1 MNNILVINGPNL
13 NLLGK
18 REPDI
23 YGNITL
29 ENINQKIKLHFKN
42 EDLKIDFFQSNEEGK
57 IIDKII
63 ESEKKYNAIV
73 INPAAYSHYSI
84 AILDAMRSIN
94 IPVVEVHL
102 SNIYKRE
109 EYRKKSVTAEA
120 SLGVISGFGY
130 YGYIMAIEFILNNLV
145 RENNIVVH

>member
-1 MNNILVINGPNL
+1 MNNILIINGPSL

-18 REPDI
+18 REPDV

-29 ENINQKIKLHFKN
+29 ENINKEIKSHFKN
-42 EDLKIDFFQSNEEGK
+42 EDLKIDFFQSNEEGTIINK
-57 IIDKII
+57 IIA
-63 ESEKKYNAIV
+63 SEEKYNAIV

-84 AILDAMRSIN
+84 AILDAIRSIN

-102 SNIYKRE
+102 SNIYRRE

-145 RENNIVVH
+145 REK

>member
-29 ENINQKIKLHFKN
+29 ENMNQKIKLHFKN
-42 EDLKIDFFQSNEEGK
+42 ADLKIDFFQSNEEGK

-145 RENNIVVH
+145 REK

>member
-1 MNNILVINGPNL
+1 MNNILIINGPNL
-13 NLLGK
+13 SLLGK

-29 ENINQKIKLHFKN
+29 EDINSKIKSHFKN
-42 EDLKIDFFQSNEEGK
+42 ENLKIDFFQSNEEGK
-57 IIDKII
+57 IINKII
-63 ESEKKYNAIV
+63 QSEQKYNAIV

-84 AILDAMRSIN
+84 AILDAIRSIV

-145 RENNIVVH
+145 NNK